1 MRNKPGTNK
10 DRAAGKMELLRQ
22 QAERMLQDSPGGAL
36 KTLKSLSPADAQR
49 VLHDLQVHQIELEL
63 QNEELRQAQHALDAS
78 RARYFDLYDLAPVGY
93 FTLDEDGLILEANLT
108 GASLLGV
115 ARGALVKQPLS
126 RFIVGDDTDNYYL
139 RRKQLFNTGAPQA
152 FEARFVRKDG
162 APFAAWMEATVAP
175 DDGGAPVCRV
185 VISDITERKA
195 IQEKLRHS
203 QSLLQTA
210 GKMAQVGGWAIKLP
224 HNDLLWS
231 DEICAILDYPK
242 GTVPPLAEA
251 LTLCSP
257 ASYEIITGALKTCAR
272 EGKPFD
278 CELEVFTA
286 KRRRLNVRAIG
297 QAVRDGHGNITG
309 IEGAFQD
316 ITERKNAERAH
327 ASLEA
332 QLRESQKMEALGTLA
347 GGIAHDF
354 NNILGS
360 ILGNAELARQD
371 ASSNWQALVSLEE
384 IQKAGYRGRDLVQQI
399 LSFSRRQPT
408 SRRVISL
415 TPIVEE
421 SARLMRA
428 ALPGGMR
435 IECHCAADTP
445 SVVAD
450 PTQVQQVMLNLGTN
464 AAHAM
469 EGRSGSIDIRVEGIT
484 LDDTSARFDLNLRP
498 GRYARVVVSDTG
510 HGMNAATMRRVF
522 EPFFTT
528 KPAGKGTGLGLSVAH
543 GIMHS
548 HEGAIVAHSEL
559 GKGSRFELY
568 FPRVEAVADALVTT
582 EAAMPAGEGRGQHI
596 LYIDDDEAQVFLI
609 KRTLERWGYRVSA
622 YLQQR
627 EALDVLLAGAAR
639 FDLVVTDFNMP
650 GISGLEIA
658 RAIRNA
664 RPDLPVI
671 VVSGYITD
679 DLRTQAAAAGVR
691 ELISKSHEV
700 EELRD
705 VVQRLV
711 PPPETI
717 GRNLA

>member
-1 MRNKPGTNK
+1 MRNACSTICRCIRLNWNC
-10 DRAAGKMELLRQ
+10 
-22 QAERMLQDSPGGAL
+22 
-36 KTLKSLSPADAQR
+36 KTRNCAR
-49 VLHDLQVHQIELEL
+49 H
-63 QNEELRQAQHALDAS
+63 RHALDAS

-108 GASLLGV
+108 GATMLGV

-126 RFIVGDDTDNYYL
+126 RFIVGDETDHYYL
-139 RRKQLFNTGAPQA
+139 RRKQLFKTGAPQA
-152 FEARFVRKDG
+152 FEVRLSRKDS
-162 APFAAWMEATVAP
+162 APFTAWMEAIVVP
-175 DDGGAPVCRV
+175 DDGGAPACRV

-210 GKMAQVGGWAIKLP
+210 GRMAQVGGWAIKLP
-224 HNDLLWS
+224 HNELLWS

-251 LTLCSP
+251 LSLCSP

-272 EGKPFD
+272 EGMPFD

-297 QAVRDGHGNITG
+297 QAVRDGYGNITG

-316 ITERKNAERAH
+316 ITERKKAERAH

-360 ILGNAELARQD
+360 ILGNADLARQD

-384 IQKAGYRGRDLVQQI
+384 IQKAGYRARDLVQQI

-408 SRRVISL
+408 SRRVMSL
-415 TPIVEE
+415 APIVEE
-421 SARLMRA
+421 SARLLRA
-428 ALPGGMR
+428 ALPGGVL

-484 LDDTSARFDLNLRP
+484 LDDASARFDLNLRP

-510 HGMNAATMRRVF
+510 HGMNAATLRRIF

-528 KPAGKGTGLGLSVAH
+528 KPVGKGTGLGLSVAH

-559 GKGSRFELY
+559 GNGSRFELY
-568 FPRVEAVADALVTT
+568 FPHMQAVAGGLITT
-582 EAAMPAGEGRGQHI
+582 EHARPASEGSGQHI

-627 EALDVLLAGAAR
+627 EALDVLLAGTAR

-658 RAIRNA
+658 RTIRDA

-679 DLRTQAAAAGVR
+679 DLRAQAAAAGVR